1 MAGLSEGGVRTGV
14 RSGFCMATGIPSGL
28 LLSDNTLGLA
38 DNTLLLGS
46 NRMKKWDARLE
57 KSAPTGSLAFWGLF
71 AGANLLCLFLVLGLM
86 V

>member
-1 MAGLSEGGVRTGV
+1 
-14 RSGFCMATGIPSGL
+14 
-28 LLSDNTLGLA
+28 
-38 DNTLLLGS
+38 
-46 NRMKKWDARLE
+46 MKKWDARLE